1 MGNTPCI
8 DMHGHF
14 KEDNDD
20 STVDL
25 GITYCQTSCKSKE
38 HFGDHSWL
46 CTCAM
51 QRTKKQ
57 LRPMDRS
64 QDVKNSANV
73 QLSVK
78 ISTWYNNRQQ
88 SHTRGASDDP
98 AVSTAVSMAQK
109 GLQST
114 DFHNPHGPHHLNV
127 QAVGQS
133 SWNRYCRPQNEEL
146 QSTTGATDFS
156 WLQCL
161 WMSLEHE
168 SALVGCWFHV
178 EWV

>member
-1 MGNTPCI
+1 
-8 DMHGHF
+8 MHGHF

-25 GITYCQTSCKSKE
+25 GITNCQTSCKSKE

-78 ISTWYNNRQQ
+78 IST
-88 SHTRGASDDP
+88 
-98 AVSTAVSMAQK
+98 
-109 GLQST
+109 
-114 DFHNPHGPHHLNV
+114 
-127 QAVGQS
+127 
-133 SWNRYCRPQNEEL
+133 
-146 QSTTGATDFS
+146 
-156 WLQCL
+156 
-161 WMSLEHE
+161 
-168 SALVGCWFHV
+168 
-178 EWV
+178 